1 MQLYNIILNNLRRRK
16 LKMLF
21 VLFGMVIGIATMVSV
36 YSIIDSM
43 KNEMTRKVSEY
54 GVDMVITPNSGGLT
68 FSYGGITLPEIMYDV
83 EQLNMDDVAQLENLK
98 SKDMIRIVAP
108 KLLGIGNLEN
118 GLRVNV
124 VGANIEE
131 EFTIKPWLK
140 IAETKSQQ
148 MDQEKLN
155 ESTSKTSGKEMEF
168 ESLDLLRQ
176 DLKFINLTDNQLIA
190 GATLADSIKAKEGDL
205 ITISDKVF
213 EVKFILNESGSVE
226 DNQLLMNLDAAQTV
240 LGRLNEVTMIDV
252 SVDYLKGS
260 EELLLSEIKE
270 SLPNSQVSSQRQEML
285 RQDNLLNRLVRF
297 GVSLSIIVLL
307 VGMMVISLTMSSSVR
322 ERTREIG
329 IFRALGFRKSHII
342 KIILYEGLIISV
354 VGGVTGYL
362 IGMIMA
368 NYAIPIF
375 YENNIQ
381 VNWSLLVFLVSI
393 VVSVI
398 IGLLSSVYPALKAAK
413 LDPAEALRFI

>member
-1 MQLYNIILNNLRRRK
+1 MQLYHIILNNLRRRK

-36 YSIIDSM
+36 YSVVDSM
-43 KNEMTRKVSEY
+43 KSEMTRQVSEF
-54 GVDMVITPNSGGLT
+54 GVNVVITPDSNGLT

-83 EQLNMDDVAQLENLK
+83 EQLNMDNVERLNTLE
-98 SKDMIRIVAP
+98 SKDMIRVVSP
-108 KLLGIGNLEN
+108 KLLGIGYLET
-118 GLRVNV
+118 GERVNV
-124 VGANIEE
+124 VGANIKE

-140 IAETKSQQ
+140 IADVNS
-148 MDQEKLN
+148 EKIARTRSSIKN
-155 ESTSKTSGKEMEF
+155 EKDIDY

-176 DLKFINLTDNQLIA
+176 DLDMINLTDNQIIV
-190 GATLADSIKAKEGDL
+190 GSVLADSIKVKQGDQ
-205 ITISDKVF
+205 ITISEKVF
-213 EVKFILNESGSVE
+213 EVKFILNESGSAE
-226 DNQLLMNLDAAQTV
+226 DKQLIMNLGSAQDI
-240 LGRLNEVTMIDV
+240 LSKPGEVTIIDM

-260 EELLLSEIKE
+260 EESLLLEIKE
-270 SLPNSQVSSQRQEML
+270 DLPNSQVSSQRQETL

-297 GVSLSIIVLL
+297 GASLSIIVLL
-307 VGMMVISLTMSSSVR
+307 VGMMVISLTMSSAVR

-342 KIILYEGLIISV
+342 KIILYEGLIISI
-354 VGGVTGYL
+354 VGGL
-362 IGMIMA
+362 IGFIVGMILA

-375 YENNIQ
+375 FENNIK
-381 VNWSLLVFLVSI
+381 VSWNIILFLVSI
-393 VVSVI
+393 VLSVV